1 MKKFVPLVLM
11 CLFGI
16 SAFAQQSLGDIARE
30 ERAKRAGT
38 PVVRPDDGTTPKVD
52 PGSAT
57 APGQFEPLQLI
68 KTVPLVYPAVA
79 KARRLSGVVVVQVK
93 VSKDGKVTNPQL
105 IQGPVA
111 FRDAAFEAVSQYQFR
126 PAKLNGQAIEQ
137 STQIKFNFHP

>member
-1 MKKFVPLVLM
+1 MKKFPPLILM
-11 CLFGI
+11 FLFGI
-16 SAFAQQSLGDIARE
+16 STLAQQSLGDIARE
-30 ERAKRAGT
+30 ERAKKGASSSA
-38 PVVRPDDGTTPKVD
+38 VRPDDGTTPKVD

-57 APGQFEPLQLI
+57 ASGQFEPLQLI

-105 IQGPVA
+105 IQGSVA
-111 FRDAAFEAVSQYQFR
+111 FRDAAFETVSQYQFK

-137 STQIKFNFHP
+137 LTQIK